1 MHRVFLLVLACA
13 AFGGCDNTTTTPA
26 PTPLPLPLIK
36 ETFPGTLAPGASA
49 FHSFTVVQ
57 AGEVDITLT
66 AAGPPP
72 TITMGLAVGVPNTT
86 TGACDLIPGASVNA
100 QASQFSQLLGS
111 ASPGA
116 LCVKISDIG
125 NQTGPI
131 TYTIVVEH
139 T

>member
-1 MHRVFLLVLACA
+1 MRRVFVLVLACA
-13 AFGGCDNTTTTPA
+13 AFSGCDNSSSTPQ
-26 PTPLPLPLIK
+26 PTPLPLLK
-36 ETFPGTLAPGASA
+36 ETFPGNLVKGGSAS
-49 FHSFTVVQ
+49 HNFTVGQ
-57 AGEVDITLT
+57 AGEVDVTLT

-72 TITMGLAVGVPNTT
+72 TITMGLGVGIPNTA

-100 QASQFSQLLGS
+100 QASAFSQLLGS

>member
-1 MHRVFLLVLACA
+1 MRRVFVLVLACA
-13 AFGGCDNTTTTPA
+13 AFSGCDNSSSPTPQPA
-26 PTPLPLPLIK
+26 PLPLTK
-36 ETFPGTLAPGASA
+36 VTFTGTLEKGASA
-49 FHSFTVVQ
+49 SHNFTIVQ
-57 AGEVDITLT
+57 AGEVDVTLT
-66 AAGPPP
+66 AAGPPA
-72 TITMGLAVGVPNTT
+72 TITMGLSVGVPNTA

-100 QASQFSQLLGS
+100 QPSAFSQLLGS